1 MNDRPPRRPGGA
13 ARLLLLASAGAGFF
27 AVFSVGF
34 PPASRDRLPV
44 FVASLGLA
52 LLSAWSPNRGL
63 VAFAFLFPLAGA
75 ADRALGG
82 ADAVAWPILLFAGFA
97 GGWAFRFLYDFENVP
112 DPSRIDGALR
122 AVLGIWLAA
131 ALLAFVRARTLWAL
145 TRGLGMRAVNVEGLP
160 DADAVRDSLL
170 TFAALAV
177 GAGFF
182 FILRRSGAAVR
193 ARALSTALLGCA
205 VSGALAALEKLGL
218 APGEVNAFWKLTGR
232 LSGGAIDPNAL
243 GMICALGLAV
253 AASAL
258 AGSHNRG
265 GRWIVIAVAL
275 SAGLAL
281 SGSRSAVLLLA
292 AALVFLLAAP
302 GLPARRRIALAVAG
316 LAILII
322 VGGLVART
330 TRGSV
335 ASRIALFFDPTVST
349 ESRVST
355 RTVLWQS
362 AWRLFEKNPFAGAGL
377 GAFPW
382 QLPNLLA
389 EERRTLPLRD
399 NPGNAY
405 LQSLAET
412 GILGFALMMLLVV
425 ALAREGLAALG
436 WVPGSGFRVPGGAP
450 PGTRNSELGTLP
462 GIGAA
467 ILGFLVALFFGSHWL
482 APDVSLFF
490 FLLAAVAA
498 RPRERAA
505 SPVVVRARRL
515 AVAGYAAAAV
525 VAAFSTVSSDEA
537 FRYRPAIGFHAREN
551 GNGGPFYWTRRR
563 FAIRVEPGRSMRL
576 GLAHFT
582 PEGQPVELV
591 AVSDGREVLRRSL
604 APGEGRMLLLAA
616 GGTRPRVIE
625 FALSRAF
632 VPRRLGLSSD
642 RRELGLM
649 SFFPP

>member
-1 MNDRPPRRPGGA
+1 VNDQPPRRPGGA
-13 ARLLLLASAGAGFF
+13 ARLLLLASTAAGFF

-44 FVASLGLA
+44 FAAALGLT

-82 ADAVAWPILLFAGFA
+82 ADAVAWPVLLFAGFA
-97 GGWAFRFLYDFENVP
+97 GGWTFRFLYDFENVP
-112 DPSRIDGALR
+112 DSSRIDGALR

-145 TRGLGMRAVNVEGLP
+145 TRSLRLRAVNVEGLP

-177 GAGFF
+177 GAAFF
-182 FILRRSGAAVR
+182 FILRRSGASAR
-193 ARALSTALLGCA
+193 ARALSAALLGCA
-205 VSGALAALEKLGL
+205 VSGALAAFEKLSL
-218 APGEVNAFWKLTGR
+218 APGEVNAFWKMTGR

-243 GMICALGLAV
+243 GILCALGLAV

-265 GRWIVIAVAL
+265 GRWIVIAAAL
-275 SAGLAL
+275 SAGLVL

-316 LAILII
+316 LAILIV
-322 VGGLVART
+322 VGGFLART

-335 ASRIALFFDPTVST
+335 ASRVALFFDRTVST

-362 AWRLFEKNPFAGAGL
+362 AWRLFEKKPVAGAGL

-389 EERRTLPLRD
+389 EEGRTLPLRD

-412 GILGFALMMLLVV
+412 GILGFALMMLLVF
-425 ALAREGLAALG
+425 ALAREALAALKR
-436 WVPGSGFRVPGGAP
+436 GSAAGV
-450 PGTRNSELGTLP
+450 
-462 GIGAA
+462 GAA

-498 RPRERAA
+498 RPRDRAA

-515 AVAGYAAAAV
+515 AIAGYAAAAV
-525 VAAFSTVSSDEA
+525 VAASSTVSSDEA
-537 FRYRPAIGFHAREN
+537 FRYRPAIGFHGREN
-551 GNGGPFYWTRRR
+551 GKGGPFYWTRRR
-563 FAIRVEPGRSMRL
+563 FAIRVEPGRSVRM

-582 PEGQPVELV
+582 PESKPVELV
-591 AVSDGREVLRRSL
+591 AVSDDREVLRRTL
-604 APGEGRMLLLAA
+604 APGEGSMLLLAA

-625 FALSRAF
+625 FALSRAY

-649 SFFPP
+649 AFFPAQAP